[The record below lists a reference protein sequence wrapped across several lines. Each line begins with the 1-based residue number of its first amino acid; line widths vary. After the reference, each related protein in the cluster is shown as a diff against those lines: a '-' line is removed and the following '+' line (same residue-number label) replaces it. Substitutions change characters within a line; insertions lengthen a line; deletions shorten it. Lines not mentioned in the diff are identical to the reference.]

1 MAAAT
6 NRFSPPALTF
16 ALRRDGNH
24 DLSNGVTPT
33 TFERQILLANG
44 LNPTMLLRDVPPPVP
59 PPAQPTA
66 LILPLPFESR
76 IPSTG
81 IGVVETPLVVDQ
93 PLNELRQPPRPKLPS
108 RHEDSDDDSFRMF

>member
-1 MAAAT
+1 
-6 NRFSPPALTF
+6 
-16 ALRRDGNH
+16 
-24 DLSNGVTPT
+24 
-33 TFERQILLANG
+33 
-44 LNPTMLLRDVPPPVP
+44 MLLRDVPPPVP

-66 LILPLPFESR
+66 LILPLPFEPR